1 MLKVQYFVNLCKE
14 LTHWKRTWCRKRVRA
29 SRGGG
34 NRGWNFECII
44 DSVDLNLSKLRE
56 RVKNMWKPGVLQVLG
71 LPNVGHSVWL
81 NKNMSD
87 LSSLAR
93 DWTYTTCIKKQNL
106 NHWTTREIPILSYF
120 LWILLA
126 LFLNSLLFMGISS
139 CSILKKLSL
148 LHVITFEVKVKLLVT
163 QPCLNLCNTMD
174 CIPAGFS
181 VCGRNSL
188 GKNTGMGNHSLL
200 QRIFLTQGWN
210 LGLPHYR
217 QILYHLRH

>member
-1 MLKVQYFVNLCKE
+1 
-14 LTHWKRTWCRKRVRA
+14 
-29 SRGGG
+29 
-34 NRGWNFECII
+34 
-44 DSVDLNLSKLRE
+44 
-56 RVKNMWKPGVLQVLG
+56 MWDT
-71 LPNVGHSVWL
+71 SVWL

-93 DWTYTTCIKKQNL
+93 DWSYTTCIKKQDL

-148 LHVITFEVKVKLLVT
+148 LRVITFELQVKLLVT
-163 QPCLNLCNTMD
+163 QPRLNLCNTRD

-181 VCGRNSL
+181 VHGRNSL
-188 GKNTGMGNHSLL
+188 GNNTGMGNHSLL
-200 QRIFLTQGWN
+200 QRIYLTQGSN

-217 QILYHLRH
+217 